1 MVYTIILA
9 DLLGISIICNCLY
22 RKQIGDFVRQI
33 QFHAQEDSNTEI
45 TAELKSHSIKNLQDE
60 LNCLLEEQK
69 KRRIEYEKR
78 EEKINQMVTDISHD
92 IRTPLTSISGY
103 FQLLDA
109 CETEEEKEHY
119 KNIIFQRIQTL
130 NVMIDEFFT
139 YSKIK
144 QNRNHNLKEICD
156 VRQILCETLFLFYD
170 DLNAKGLQVE
180 LAIPE
185 ERFELYG
192 NQEEFSRVFMNIIKN
207 ILIHGCEKVHVSMER
222 VDEEICI
229 IFENKTKKALP
240 QELSEVF
247 ERFYKGDTARS
258 GQDSTGLGL
267 SIVKELVQQMGGR
280 VNAFSKDIGWFGI
293 ELRFNG
299 RLR

>member
-9 DLLGISIICNCLY
+9 VLLVISIICNYLY

-69 KRRIEYEKR
+69 KQRIAYEKR

-103 FQLLDA
+103 FQLLDE

-119 KNIIFQRIQTL
+119 KNIISQRLRTL
-130 NVMIDEFFT
+130 NVMLDEFFT

-144 QNRNHNLKEICD
+144 QNRSHNLKEICD

-185 ERFELYG
+185 EKFELYG
-192 NQEEFSRVFMNIIKN
+192 NQEEFGRVFMNIIKN

-222 VDEEICI
+222 VGEEIRI
-229 IFENKTKKALP
+229 TFENKTKKALP
-240 QELSEVF
+240 RELSEVF
-247 ERFYKGDTARS
+247 ERFYKGDMARS
-258 GQDSTGLGL
+258 DQDSTGLGL
-267 SIVKELVQQMGGR
+267 SIVKELVQQMGGS
-280 VNAFSKDIGWFGI
+280 VNAFSKDTGWFGM
-293 ELRFNG
+293 ELRF
-299 RLR
+299 